1 MLQDRRRTSKDDLQ
15 GGCSQPKS
23 TQLALQTRKLGAKNP
38 VGRPSSL
45 RADIADEI
53 LRAIANGASVRSQL
67 NQYNIDAHTFAR
79 WRAGNSEF
87 RTRYEEALNLRTE
100 MQFEQIIDLAETIT
114 PENANAVRIKAHLIQ
129 WAHSRLLGSRR
140 PQAAVSSEEALTPP
154 IIKINFGRPDKPPG
168 WKITDDFPEYPSEMF
183 ETKSLPDH
191 SAAPSCAKIGF
202 IGEEP
207 DS

>member
-1 MLQDRRRTSKDDLQ
+1 VGK
-15 GGCSQPKS
+15 
-23 TQLALQTRKLGAKNP
+23 KNP

-53 LRAIANGASVRSQL
+53 LRAVANGASVTSQL
-67 NQYNIDAHTFAR
+67 KLHGVDNHTFAR

-100 MQFEQIIDLAETIT
+100 MQFEQIIDLAETVT

-140 PQAAVSSEEALTPP
+140 PQAAASSEEALTPP
-154 IIKINFGRPDKPPG
+154 IINIKFGRDDKPPG

-183 ETKSLPDH
+183 QTKALPDQ
-191 SAAPSCAKIGF
+191 SVAPSCAKGGF
-202 IGEEP
+202 IGEE